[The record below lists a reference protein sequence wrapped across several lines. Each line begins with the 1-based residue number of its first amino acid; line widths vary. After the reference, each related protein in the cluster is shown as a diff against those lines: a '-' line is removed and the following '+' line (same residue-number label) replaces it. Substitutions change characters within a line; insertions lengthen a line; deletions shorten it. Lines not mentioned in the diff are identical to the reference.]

1 MNLVT
6 RNHLE
11 RWAETAL
18 SKSTLPYLISRLVRA
33 STPTSTKIN
42 IPWGSATYIGGWDGI
57 VNCETETAYVP
68 QGISLWEFGTS
79 SDCTAK
85 ANSDYDKRKNNPIGF
100 EPSNSTFI
108 FITPRLWKKK
118 DEWIREKKAENH
130 WKNVIVYDSIDLE
143 QWLDRILSVSLW
155 LASQDGIG
163 AYPFEGIITADEFWE
178 EWSIGPKGLRLFP
191 EIIIAGREHEKK
203 ILQSVL
209 LGEPKIVAIKA
220 STKNEAIAFIIAAAQ
235 TFQDEEGG
243 QFFSKT
249 LVVNT
254 EENFRGI
261 VRNNINSTLNIIPRF
276 DETQPFNMAVS
287 KGNHVLVPLGAGDDI
302 NLENTITLPTIDR
315 DGQVDALIKSGILR
329 ENAERLSRE
338 SARNITILKKLLK
351 FPQYK
356 TKWYDNEN
364 IRDIIPAL
372 LLGRWDESFVGDIA
386 LIEKLSGQS
395 YADYSA
401 VLNKW
406 RNFEESPIIQIGR
419 TWRLTS
425 PLDSWTNL
433 APQLTRND
441 FQNLQECFLIAF
453 KIGNPI
459 IEPENKDRFPTY
471 FNNRRKYSDWSRE
484 GLVQSLIL
492 AGQIRDKL
500 PNIDNPQDWVD
511 NIIFNL
517 LNNAS
522 GEVWI
527 SIDKELPLI
536 AEASPETF
544 LKAVKKSLEKQEP
557 EVMDMFKEE
566 DGFFSKTSHHTGLL
580 WALESLAWLPEYLRD
595 VSLILLKFSRLDP
608 GGNLSNR
615 PINSITEIFK
625 PWHYQTLAP
634 FEYRMKVLKHITEK
648 EKALGWSLLT
658 RMLPGYHETAFP
670 THKMRWRMF
679 DKNTNLPYTYKEIW
693 DTHSA
698 VIEMLITIFDNDE
711 DKFSQLIEETPRL
724 SHADR
729 KRVLDWA
736 DEVYPNIQHEKK
748 LAWETI
754 RGILSHHRSHSNASW
769 ALPETEL
776 IRFEILYNKLQPTD
790 IIHKYI
796 WLFNEHFP
804 KLPEGFR
811 YDSEN
816 YDLQLKKIDE
826 LRRVAVEEWLKNFD
840 LETVIGLRNK
850 MQDHRTFG
858 KILAPIVT
866 TREDILLVCQCLRDR
881 PEQVPF
887 IHEFFNEKLA
897 TNGFIWIKALFGE
910 LQALGFDNKSLS
922 NVLIPLN
929 QNQQL
934 WDFVASLDG
943 EIQDEYWQNLQPHF
957 PHLTNDEKAYGI
969 KMLLGYKRFFS
980 TIANAWL
987 FPNVIPSELLVEM
1000 LKRVVTEE
1008 ANENS
1013 HLAGCEVERIF
1024 EELDKRTDIERSTLL
1039 DLECLYLPI
1048 LSRKVRRSPKIPEE
1062 ELANNPEFFIDVL
1075 KLLYKSKNE
1084 NLSEEERKKLSSGEI
1099 QNGAERAYHLL
1110 HTWKRIPGMRDD
1122 NSIDENELNDWIQK
1136 VRLLAESVGRLEVAD
1151 EEIGQVLARYLEDCP
1166 SWPEEKIFRIIEE
1179 INTYDLKRGYYLGQ
1193 VNKRSFST
1201 RGAFD
1206 GGDIEREKAVY
1217 FQKLENDFRFQ
1228 YPNVAEIFKD
1238 IKKNYLAEAKRMD
1251 EEAERSRLEY

>member
-1 MNLVT
+1 MVN
-6 RNHLE
+6 
-11 RWAETAL
+11 W
-18 SKSTLPYLISRLVRA
+18 SK
-33 STPTSTKIN
+33 
-42 IPWGSATYIGGWDGI
+42 
-57 VNCETETAYVP
+57 
-68 QGISLWEFGTS
+68 
-79 SDCTAK
+79 
-85 ANSDYDKRKNNPIGF
+85 
-100 EPSNSTFI
+100 
-108 FITPRLWKKK
+108 
-118 DEWIREKKAENH
+118 
-130 WKNVIVYDSIDLE
+130 
-143 QWLDRILSVSLW
+143 
-155 LASQDGIG
+155 
-163 AYPFEGIITADEFWE
+163 
-178 EWSIGPKGLRLFP
+178 RLFP

-203 ILQSVL
+203 ILQSEL

-220 STKNEAIAFIIAAAQ
+220 STKNEAIAFIIAAAK

-243 QFFSKT
+243 RFFSKT

-276 DETQPFNMAVS
+276 DETQPLNMAVS
-287 KGNHVLVPLGAGDDI
+287 KGNHVLVPLGVGDDM
-302 NLENTITLPTIDR
+302 NLKNTITLPTIDR

-329 ENAERLSRE
+329 EDAKRLSRE

-356 TKWYDNEN
+356 AKWYDKEN

-372 LLGRWDESFVGDIA
+372 LLGRWDENFVGDIE

-406 RNFEESPIIQIGR
+406 RDFEESPIIQIGR

-441 FQNLQECFLIAF
+441 FQNLQECFSIAF
-453 KIGNPI
+453 KNGNPI
-459 IEPENKDRFPTY
+459 IEPEDRVLTY
-471 FNNRRKYSDWSRE
+471 FSNRRKYSDWSRE

-492 AGQIRDKL
+492 AGQIRGEL

-511 NIIFNL
+511 NIIFDL

-536 AEASPETF
+536 AEASPETV
-544 LKAVKKSLEKQEP
+544 LKAVRKSLEKQEP

-566 DGFFSKTSHHTGLL
+566 DGVFSKTSHHTGLL
-580 WALESLAWLPEYLRD
+580 WALESLAWLPEYLKD
-595 VSLILLKFSRLDP
+595 VSLILLKLSRLDP

-634 FEYRMKVLKHITEK
+634 FEYRMEVLKHITEK
-648 EKALGWSLLT
+648 EKALGWSLLI
-658 RMLPGYHETAFP
+658 RMLPSYHDVAFP

-679 DKNTNLPYTYKEIW
+679 DKNTNLSYTYKEIW

-711 DKFSQLIEETPRL
+711 DKFSQLIKETPRL

-748 LAWETI
+748 IAWETI
-754 RGILSHHRSHSNASW
+754 RGILSHHRSYPDAGW

-776 IRFEILYNKLQPTD
+776 VCFERLYNKLQPAD
-790 IIHKYI
+790 IIHKYL
-796 WLFNEHFP
+796 WLFNEQWP
-804 KLPEGFR
+804 QLPEGFR
-811 YDSEN
+811 YDPEN
-816 YDLQLKKIDE
+816 NEQQQKKVDDT
-826 LRRVAVEEWLKNFD
+826 RRVAVEEWLKKLN

-850 MQDHRTFG
+850 VQDRRTFG
-858 KILAPIVT
+858 RILAQVVT
-866 TREDILLVCQCLRDR
+866 TKGDILLVCQCLGDT
-881 PEQVPF
+881 PEQIPF
-887 IHEFFNEKLA
+887 VH
-897 TNGFIWIKALFGE
+897 GFIYEKFVANDFNWIKALFGE
-910 LQALGFDNKSLS
+910 LQGDVFDKKSLS
-922 NVLIPLN
+922 NVLIPLT

-943 EIQDEYWQNLQPHF
+943 EIQDEYWQNIQLHF
-957 PHLTNDEKAYGI
+957 PHLTDDEKVYGI

-1000 LKRVVTEE
+1000 LKRILTEE

-1013 HLAGCEVERIF
+1013 HLAGCKVERIF
-1024 EELDKRTDIERSTLL
+1024 EELDKRTDIDRSTLL

-1048 LSRKVRRSPKIPEE
+1048 LSCNVRRNPKILEE
-1062 ELANNPEFFIDVL
+1062 KLANNPEFFIAVL
-1075 KLLYKSKNE
+1075 KLLYKSKDEKLLEEERE
-1084 NLSEEERKKLSSGEI
+1084 NLSSGDI

-1110 HTWKRIPGMRDD
+1110 HSWKRIPGMRDD

-1136 VRLLAESVGRLEVAD
+1136 ARLLAESVGRLEVAD
-1151 EEIGQVLARYLEDCP
+1151 EEIGQVLARYPEDCL
-1166 SWPEEKIFRIIEE
+1166 SWPEEKIFRIIED
-1179 INTYDLKRGYYLGQ
+1179 INTDDLKRGYYLGL

-1217 FQKLENDFRFQ
+1217 FEKLENDFRFQ

>member
-1 MNLVT
+1 MNLVN

-11 RWAETAL
+11 RWADTAL
-18 SKSTLPYLISRLVRA
+18 SKSAFPYLISRLVRA

-42 IPWGSATYIGGWDGI
+42 IPWGSATYIRGWDGI
-57 VNCETETAYVP
+57 VNCEIETAYVP
-68 QGISLWEFGTS
+68 QGCSLWEFGTS

-85 ANSDYDKRKNNPIGF
+85 ANSDYYKRKNNSIGF

-108 FITPRLWKKK
+108 FITPRLWTQK

-130 WKNVIVYDSIDLE
+130 WKNVIAYDSIDLE

-209 LGEPKIVAIKA
+209 LDEPKIVAIKA

-235 TFQDEEGG
+235 TFQDEERG

-287 KGNHVLVPLGAGDDI
+287 KGNHVLVPLGVGDDM

-315 DGQVDALIKSGILR
+315 DGQVDALIKSSILR
-329 ENAERLSRE
+329 EDAERLSRE

-356 TKWYDNEN
+356 AKWYDKEN

-372 LLGRWDESFVGDIA
+372 LLGRWDENFVGDIE

-406 RNFEESPIIQIGR
+406 RDFEESPIIQIGR

-433 APQLTRND
+433 ASQLTRND
-441 FQNLQECFLIAF
+441 FQNLQECFSIAF
-453 KIGNPI
+453 KNGNPI
-459 IEPENKDRFPTY
+459 IEPEGRVLTY

-492 AGQIRDKL
+492 AGQIRGEL
-500 PNIDNPQDWVD
+500 LNIDNPQDWVD
-511 NIIFNL
+511 NIIFDL

-536 AEASPETF
+536 AEASPEIF
-544 LKAVKKSLEKQEP
+544 LKAVRKSLEKQEP

-566 DGFFSKTSHHTGLL
+566 DGVFSKTSHHTGLL

-595 VSLILLKFSRLDP
+595 VSLILLKLSRLDP

-634 FEYRMKVLKHITEK
+634 FEYRMEVLKHITEK
-648 EKALGWSLLT
+648 EKALGWSLLI
-658 RMLPGYHETAFP
+658 RMLPSYHDVAFP

-679 DKNTNLPYTYKEIW
+679 DKNTNLSYTYKEIW
-693 DTHSA
+693 NTNSA
-698 VIEMLITIFDNDE
+698 IIEMLITIFDNDE
-711 DKFSQLIEETPRL
+711 DKFSQLIKETPRL

-748 LAWETI
+748 IAWETI
-754 RGILSHHRSHSNASW
+754 RGILSHHRSCPDAGW

-776 IRFEILYNKLQPTD
+776 VCFERLYNKLQPAD
-790 IIHKYI
+790 IIQKYL
-796 WLFNEHFP
+796 WLFNKQWP
-804 KLPEGFR
+804 QLPEGLR
-811 YDSEN
+811 YNSEN
-816 YDLQLKKIDE
+816 YEQQQKKVDDV
-826 LRRVAVEEWLKNFD
+826 RRVAVEEWLKKLN

-850 MQDHRTFG
+850 VQDRRTFG
-858 KILAPIVT
+858 RILAQVVT
-866 TREDILLVCQCLRDR
+866 TKGDILLVCQCLGGT
-881 PEQVPF
+881 PEQMPF
-887 IHEFFNEKLA
+887 VH
-897 TNGFIWIKALFGE
+897 GFIYEKFVANDFNWIEALFGE
-910 LQALGFDNKSLS
+910 LQGEVFDKKSLS
-922 NVLIPLN
+922 NVLIPLT

-943 EIQDEYWQNLQPHF
+943 EIQDEYWQNIQPHF
-957 PHLTNDEKAYGI
+957 PHLTDGEKVYGI

-980 TIANAWL
+980 AIANAWL

-1000 LKRVVTEE
+1000 LKRIVTEE

-1024 EELDKRTDIERSTLL
+1024 EELDQRTDIDRSTLL
-1039 DLECLYLPI
+1039 DLEWLYLPT
-1048 LSRKVRRSPKIPEE
+1048 LSRNVRIPKILEE

-1075 KLLYKSKNE
+1075 KLLYKSKDE
-1084 NLSEEERKKLSSGEI
+1084 KLLEEERKNHSSGEI

-1122 NSIDENELNDWIQK
+1122 KSIDENELNDWIKK
-1136 VRLLAESVGRLEVAD
+1136 VRLLAGSVGRLEVAD
-1151 EEIGQVLARYLEDCP
+1151 EEIGQVLARFPEDCL
-1166 SWPEEKIFRIIEE
+1166 SWPEEKIFQIIEE
-1179 INTYDLKRGYYLGQ
+1179 INTDNLKRGYKLGL
-1193 VNKRSFST
+1193 VDKRSFST

-1206 GGDIEREKAVY
+1206 GGGIEREKAVY
-1217 FQKLENDFRFQ
+1217 FEKLENDFRYQ
-1228 YPNVAEIFKD
+1228 YPNVVEIFKD
-1238 IKKNYLAEAKRMD
+1238 IKKYYLAEAKRMD

>member
-1 MNLVT
+1 MIK
-6 RNHLE
+6 E
-11 RWAETAL
+11 KIIQSDL
-18 SKSTLPYLISRLVRA
+18 SQAILHSYLSHQ
-33 STPTSTKIN
+33 
-42 IPWGSATYIGGWDGI
+42 D
-57 VNCETETAYVP
+57 
-68 QGISLWEFGTS
+68 FG
-79 SDCTAK
+79 
-85 ANSDYDKRKNNPIGF
+85 
-100 EPSNSTFI
+100 
-108 FITPRLWKKK
+108 KKK
-118 DEWIREKKAENH
+118 TNGSEKKKAENH

-679 DKNTNLPYTYKEIW
+679 DKNTNLSYTYKEIW

-754 RGILSHHRSHSNASW
+754 RGILSHHRSCPDAGW

-776 IRFEILYNKLQPTD
+776 VCFERLYNKLQPDD
-790 IIHKYI
+790 IIHKYL
-796 WLFNEHFP
+796 WLFNEQWP
-804 KLPEGFR
+804 QLPEGLR

-816 YDLQLKKIDE
+816 YEQQQKKVDDT
-826 LRRVAVEEWLKNFD
+826 RRVAVEEWLKKLN

-850 MQDHRTFG
+850 VQDRRTFG
-858 KILAPIVT
+858 RILAQVVT
-866 TREDILLVCQCLRDR
+866 TKGDILLVCQCLRDR

-943 EIQDEYWQNLQPHF
+943 EIQDEYWQNIQPHF

-1048 LSRKVRRSPKIPEE
+1048 LSRKVRRSPKVLEE

-1084 NLSEEERKKLSSGEI
+1084 NLSEEERKKLSSEEI

-1151 EEIGQVLARYLEDCP
+1151 EEIGQVLARYPEDCP

-1179 INTYDLKRGYYLGQ
+1179 INTDDLKRGYYLGL

>member
-1 MNLVT
+1 M
-6 RNHLE
+6 
-11 RWAETAL
+11 
-18 SKSTLPYLISRLVRA
+18 
-33 STPTSTKIN
+33 
-42 IPWGSATYIGGWDGI
+42 
-57 VNCETETAYVP
+57 
-68 QGISLWEFGTS
+68 
-79 SDCTAK
+79 
-85 ANSDYDKRKNNPIGF
+85 
-100 EPSNSTFI
+100 
-108 FITPRLWKKK
+108 
-118 DEWIREKKAENH
+118 
-130 WKNVIVYDSIDLE
+130 
-143 QWLDRILSVSLW
+143 
-155 LASQDGIG
+155 
-163 AYPFEGIITADEFWE
+163 
-178 EWSIGPKGLRLFP
+178 
-191 EIIIAGREHEKK
+191 
-203 ILQSVL
+203 
-209 LGEPKIVAIKA
+209 
-220 STKNEAIAFIIAAAQ
+220 
-235 TFQDEEGG
+235 
-243 QFFSKT
+243 
-249 LVVNT
+249 
-254 EENFRGI
+254 
-261 VRNNINSTLNIIPRF
+261 NIIPRF
-276 DETQPFNMAVS
+276 DETQPLNMAVS
-287 KGNHVLVPLGAGDDI
+287 KGNHVLVPLGVGDDM
-302 NLENTITLPTIDR
+302 NLKNTITLPTIDR

-329 ENAERLSRE
+329 EDAERLSRE

-356 TKWYDNEN
+356 AKWYDKEN

-372 LLGRWDESFVGDIA
+372 LLGRWDENFVGDIE

-406 RNFEESPIIQIGR
+406 RDFEESPIIQIGR

-441 FQNLQECFLIAF
+441 FQNLQECFSIAF
-453 KIGNPI
+453 KNGNPI
-459 IEPENKDRFPTY
+459 IEPEDRVLTY
-471 FNNRRKYSDWSRE
+471 FSNRRKYSDWSRE

-492 AGQIRDKL
+492 AGQIRGEL

-511 NIIFNL
+511 NIIFDL

-536 AEASPETF
+536 AEASPETV
-544 LKAVKKSLEKQEP
+544 LKAVRKSLEKQEP

-566 DGFFSKTSHHTGLL
+566 DGVFSKTSHHTGLL
-580 WALESLAWLPEYLRD
+580 WALESLAWLPEYLKD
-595 VSLILLKFSRLDP
+595 VSLILLKLSRLDP

-634 FEYRMKVLKHITEK
+634 FEYRMEVLKHITEK
-648 EKALGWSLLT
+648 EKALGWSLLI
-658 RMLPGYHETAFP
+658 RMLPSYHDVAFP

-679 DKNTNLPYTYKEIW
+679 DKNTNLSYTYKEIW

-711 DKFSQLIEETPRL
+711 DKFSQLIKETPHL

-748 LAWETI
+748 IAWETI
-754 RGILSHHRSHSNASW
+754 RGILSDHRSCPDAGW

-776 IRFEILYNKLQPTD
+776 VCFERLYNKLQPAD
-790 IIHKYI
+790 IIHKYL
-796 WLFNEHFP
+796 WLFNEQWP
-804 KLPEGFR
+804 QLPEGLR

-816 YDLQLKKIDE
+816 YEQQQKKVDDT
-826 LRRVAVEEWLKNFD
+826 RRVAVEEWLKKLN

-850 MQDHRTFG
+850 VQDRRTFG
-858 KILAPIVT
+858 RILAQVVT
-866 TREDILLVCQCLRDR
+866 TKGDILLVCQCLGDT
-881 PEQVPF
+881 PEQMPF
-887 IHEFFNEKLA
+887 VH
-897 TNGFIWIKALFGE
+897 GFIYEKFVANDFNWIKALFGE
-910 LQALGFDNKSLS
+910 LQGEVFDKKSLS
-922 NVLIPLN
+922 NVLIPLT

-943 EIQDEYWQNLQPHF
+943 EIQDEYWQNIQPHF
-957 PHLTNDEKAYGI
+957 PHLTDDEKVYGI

-1000 LKRVVTEE
+1000 LKRILTEE

-1024 EELDKRTDIERSTLL
+1024 EELDKRTDIDRSTLL

-1048 LSRKVRRSPKIPEE
+1048 LSCNVRRNPKILEE
-1062 ELANNPEFFIDVL
+1062 ELVNNPEFFIAVL
-1075 KLLYKSKNE
+1075 KLLYKSKDEKLLEEERE
-1084 NLSEEERKKLSSGEI
+1084 NLSSGDI

-1110 HTWKRIPGMRDD
+1110 HSWKRIPGMRDD

-1136 VRLLAESVGRLEVAD
+1136 ARLLAESVGRLEVAD
-1151 EEIGQVLARYLEDCP
+1151 EEIGQVLARYPEDCL
-1166 SWPEEKIFRIIEE
+1166 SWPEEKIFRIIED
-1179 INTYDLKRGYYLGQ
+1179 INTDDLKRGYYLGL

-1217 FQKLENDFRFQ
+1217 FEKLENDFRFQ

-1251 EEAERSRLEY
+1251 EEAERSSLEY

>member
-1 MNLVT
+1 
-6 RNHLE
+6 
-11 RWAETAL
+11 
-18 SKSTLPYLISRLVRA
+18 
-33 STPTSTKIN
+33 
-42 IPWGSATYIGGWDGI
+42 
-57 VNCETETAYVP
+57 
-68 QGISLWEFGTS
+68 
-79 SDCTAK
+79 
-85 ANSDYDKRKNNPIGF
+85 
-100 EPSNSTFI
+100 
-108 FITPRLWKKK
+108 
-118 DEWIREKKAENH
+118 
-130 WKNVIVYDSIDLE
+130 
-143 QWLDRILSVSLW
+143 
-155 LASQDGIG
+155 
-163 AYPFEGIITADEFWE
+163 
-178 EWSIGPKGLRLFP
+178 
-191 EIIIAGREHEKK
+191 
-203 ILQSVL
+203 
-209 LGEPKIVAIKA
+209 
-220 STKNEAIAFIIAAAQ
+220 
-235 TFQDEEGG
+235 
-243 QFFSKT
+243 
-249 LVVNT
+249 
-254 EENFRGI
+254 
-261 VRNNINSTLNIIPRF
+261 
-276 DETQPFNMAVS
+276 MAVS
-287 KGNHVLVPLGAGDDI
+287 KGNHVLVPLGVGDDM
-302 NLENTITLPTIDR
+302 NLKNTITLPTIDR

-329 ENAERLSRE
+329 EDAKRLSRE

-356 TKWYDNEN
+356 AKWYDKEN
-364 IRDIIPAL
+364 IRDIIPVL
-372 LLGRWDESFVGDIA
+372 LLGRWDENFVGDIE

-406 RNFEESPIIQIGR
+406 RDFEESPIIQIGR

-441 FQNLQECFLIAF
+441 FQNLQECFSIAF
-453 KIGNPI
+453 KNGNPI
-459 IEPENKDRFPTY
+459 IEPEDRVLTY
-471 FNNRRKYSDWSRE
+471 FSNRRKYSDWSRE

-492 AGQIRDKL
+492 AGQIRGEL

-511 NIIFNL
+511 NIIFDL

-536 AEASPETF
+536 AEVSPETV
-544 LKAVKKSLEKQEP
+544 LKAVRKSLEKQEP

-566 DGFFSKTSHHTGLL
+566 DGVFSKTSHHTGLL
-580 WALESLAWLPEYLRD
+580 WALESLAWLPEYLKD
-595 VSLILLKFSRLDP
+595 VSLILLKLSRLDP

-634 FEYRMKVLKHITEK
+634 FEYRMEVLKHITEK
-648 EKALGWSLLT
+648 EKALGWSLLI
-658 RMLPGYHETAFP
+658 RMLPSYHDVAFP

-679 DKNTNLPYTYKEIW
+679 DKNTNLSYTYKEIW

-711 DKFSQLIEETPRL
+711 DKFSQLIKETPRL

-748 LAWETI
+748 IAWETI
-754 RGILSHHRSHSNASW
+754 RGILSDHRSCPDAGW

-776 IRFEILYNKLQPTD
+776 VCFERLYNKLQPAD
-790 IIHKYI
+790 IIHKYL
-796 WLFNEHFP
+796 WLFNEQWP
-804 KLPEGFR
+804 QLPEGLR

-816 YDLQLKKIDE
+816 YEQQQKKVDDT
-826 LRRVAVEEWLKNFD
+826 RRVAVEEWLKKLN

-850 MQDHRTFG
+850 VQDRRTFG
-858 KILAPIVT
+858 RILAQVVT
-866 TREDILLVCQCLRDR
+866 TKGDILLVCQCLGDT
-881 PEQVPF
+881 PEQMPF
-887 IHEFFNEKLA
+887 VH
-897 TNGFIWIKALFGE
+897 GFIYEKFVANDFNWIKALFGE
-910 LQALGFDNKSLS
+910 LQGEVFDKKSLS
-922 NVLIPLN
+922 NVLIPLT

-943 EIQDEYWQNLQPHF
+943 EIQDEYWQNIQPHF
-957 PHLTNDEKAYGI
+957 PHLTDDEKVYGI

-1000 LKRVVTEE
+1000 LKRILTEE

-1024 EELDKRTDIERSTLL
+1024 EELDKRTDIDRSTLL

-1048 LSRKVRRSPKIPEE
+1048 LSCNVRRNPKILEE
-1062 ELANNPEFFIDVL
+1062 ELVNNPEFFIAVL
-1075 KLLYKSKNE
+1075 KLLYKSKDEKLLEEERE
-1084 NLSEEERKKLSSGEI
+1084 NLSSGDI

-1110 HTWKRIPGMRDD
+1110 HSWKRIPGMRDD

-1136 VRLLAESVGRLEVAD
+1136 ARLLAESVGRLEVAD
-1151 EEIGQVLARYLEDCP
+1151 EEIGQVLARYPEDCL
-1166 SWPEEKIFRIIEE
+1166 SWPEEKIFRIIED
-1179 INTYDLKRGYYLGQ
+1179 INTDDLKRGYYLGL

-1217 FQKLENDFRFQ
+1217 FEKLENDFRFQ

-1251 EEAERSRLEY
+1251 EEAERSSLEY

>member
-1 MNLVT
+1 M
-6 RNHLE
+6 
-11 RWAETAL
+11 
-18 SKSTLPYLISRLVRA
+18 
-33 STPTSTKIN
+33 
-42 IPWGSATYIGGWDGI
+42 
-57 VNCETETAYVP
+57 
-68 QGISLWEFGTS
+68 
-79 SDCTAK
+79 
-85 ANSDYDKRKNNPIGF
+85 
-100 EPSNSTFI
+100 
-108 FITPRLWKKK
+108 
-118 DEWIREKKAENH
+118 
-130 WKNVIVYDSIDLE
+130 
-143 QWLDRILSVSLW
+143 
-155 LASQDGIG
+155 
-163 AYPFEGIITADEFWE
+163 
-178 EWSIGPKGLRLFP
+178 
-191 EIIIAGREHEKK
+191 
-203 ILQSVL
+203 
-209 LGEPKIVAIKA
+209 
-220 STKNEAIAFIIAAAQ
+220 
-235 TFQDEEGG
+235 
-243 QFFSKT
+243 
-249 LVVNT
+249 
-254 EENFRGI
+254 
-261 VRNNINSTLNIIPRF
+261 NIIPRF
-276 DETQPFNMAVS
+276 DETQPLNMAVS
-287 KGNHVLVPLGAGDDI
+287 KGNHVLVPLGVGDDM
-302 NLENTITLPTIDR
+302 NLKNTITLPTIDR

-329 ENAERLSRE
+329 EDAKRLSRE
-338 SARNITILKKLLK
+338 SAQNITILKKLLK

-356 TKWYDNEN
+356 AQWYDKEN

-372 LLGRWDESFVGDIA
+372 LLGRWDENFVGDIE

-406 RNFEESPIIQIGR
+406 RDFEESPIIQIGR

-441 FQNLQECFLIAF
+441 FQNLQECFSIAF
-453 KIGNPI
+453 KNGNPI
-459 IEPENKDRFPTY
+459 IEPEDRVLTY
-471 FNNRRKYSDWSRE
+471 FSNRRKYSDWSRE

-492 AGQIRDKL
+492 AGQIRGEL

-511 NIIFNL
+511 NIIFDL

-536 AEASPETF
+536 AEASPETV
-544 LKAVKKSLEKQEP
+544 LKAVRKSLEKQEP

-566 DGFFSKTSHHTGLL
+566 DGVFSKTSHHTGLL
-580 WALESLAWLPEYLRD
+580 WALESLAWLPEYLKD
-595 VSLILLKFSRLDP
+595 VSLILLKLSRLDP

-634 FEYRMKVLKHITEK
+634 FEYRMEVLKHITEK
-648 EKALGWSLLT
+648 EKALGWSLLI
-658 RMLPGYHETAFP
+658 RMLPSYHDVAFP

-679 DKNTNLPYTYKEIW
+679 DKNTNLSYTYKEIW

-711 DKFSQLIEETPRL
+711 DKFSQLIKETPLL

-748 LAWETI
+748 IAWETI
-754 RGILSHHRSHSNASW
+754 RGILSDHRSCPDAGW

-776 IRFEILYNKLQPTD
+776 VCFERLYNKLQPAD
-790 IIHKYI
+790 IIHKYL
-796 WLFNEHFP
+796 WLFNEQWP
-804 KLPEGFR
+804 QLPEGLR

-816 YDLQLKKIDE
+816 YEQQQKKVDDT
-826 LRRVAVEEWLKNFD
+826 RRVAVEEWLKKLN

-850 MQDHRTFG
+850 VQDRRTFG
-858 KILAPIVT
+858 RILAQVVT
-866 TREDILLVCQCLRDR
+866 TKGDILLVCQCLGDT
-881 PEQVPF
+881 PEQMPF
-887 IHEFFNEKLA
+887 VH
-897 TNGFIWIKALFGE
+897 GFIYEKFVANDFNWIKALFGE
-910 LQALGFDNKSLS
+910 LQGEVFDKKSLS
-922 NVLIPLN
+922 NVLIPLT

-943 EIQDEYWQNLQPHF
+943 EIQDEYWQNIQPHF
-957 PHLTNDEKAYGI
+957 PHLTDDEKVYGI

-1000 LKRVVTEE
+1000 LKRILTEE

-1024 EELDKRTDIERSTLL
+1024 EELDKRTDIDRSTLL

-1048 LSRKVRRSPKIPEE
+1048 LSCNVRRNPKILEE
-1062 ELANNPEFFIDVL
+1062 ELVNNPEFFIAVL
-1075 KLLYKSKNE
+1075 KLLYKSKDEKLLEEERE
-1084 NLSEEERKKLSSGEI
+1084 NLSSGDI

-1110 HTWKRIPGMRDD
+1110 HSWKRIPGMRDD

-1136 VRLLAESVGRLEVAD
+1136 ARLLAESVGRLEVAD
-1151 EEIGQVLARYLEDCP
+1151 EEIGQVLARYPEDCL
-1166 SWPEEKIFRIIEE
+1166 SWPEEKIFRIIED
-1179 INTYDLKRGYYLGQ
+1179 INTDDLKRGYYLGL

-1217 FQKLENDFRFQ
+1217 FEKLENDFRFQ

-1251 EEAERSRLEY
+1251 EEAERSSLEY

>member
-1 MNLVT
+1 M
-6 RNHLE
+6 
-11 RWAETAL
+11 
-18 SKSTLPYLISRLVRA
+18 
-33 STPTSTKIN
+33 
-42 IPWGSATYIGGWDGI
+42 
-57 VNCETETAYVP
+57 
-68 QGISLWEFGTS
+68 
-79 SDCTAK
+79 
-85 ANSDYDKRKNNPIGF
+85 
-100 EPSNSTFI
+100 
-108 FITPRLWKKK
+108 
-118 DEWIREKKAENH
+118 
-130 WKNVIVYDSIDLE
+130 
-143 QWLDRILSVSLW
+143 
-155 LASQDGIG
+155 
-163 AYPFEGIITADEFWE
+163 
-178 EWSIGPKGLRLFP
+178 
-191 EIIIAGREHEKK
+191 
-203 ILQSVL
+203 
-209 LGEPKIVAIKA
+209 
-220 STKNEAIAFIIAAAQ
+220 
-235 TFQDEEGG
+235 
-243 QFFSKT
+243 
-249 LVVNT
+249 
-254 EENFRGI
+254 
-261 VRNNINSTLNIIPRF
+261 NIIPRF
-276 DETQPFNMAVS
+276 DETQPLNMAVS
-287 KGNHVLVPLGAGDDI
+287 KGNHVLVPLGVGDDM
-302 NLENTITLPTIDR
+302 NLKNTITLPTIDR

-329 ENAERLSRE
+329 EDAKRLSRE
-338 SARNITILKKLLK
+338 SAQNITILKKLLK

-356 TKWYDNEN
+356 AQWYDKEN

-372 LLGRWDESFVGDIA
+372 LLGRWDENFVGDIE

-395 YADYSA
+395 YEDYSA

-406 RNFEESPIIQIGR
+406 RDFEESPIIQIGR

-441 FQNLQECFLIAF
+441 FQNLQECFSIAF
-453 KIGNPI
+453 KNGNPI
-459 IEPENKDRFPTY
+459 IEPEDRVLTY
-471 FNNRRKYSDWSRE
+471 FSNRRKYSDWSRE

-492 AGQIRDKL
+492 AGQIRGEL

-511 NIIFNL
+511 NIIFDL

-536 AEASPETF
+536 AEASPETV
-544 LKAVKKSLEKQEP
+544 LKAVRKSLEKQEP

-566 DGFFSKTSHHTGLL
+566 DGVFSKTSHHTGLL
-580 WALESLAWLPEYLRD
+580 WALESLAWLPEYLKD
-595 VSLILLKFSRLDP
+595 VSLILLKLSRLDP

-634 FEYRMKVLKHITEK
+634 FEYRMEVLKHITEK
-648 EKALGWSLLT
+648 EKALGWSLLI
-658 RMLPGYHETAFP
+658 RMLPSYHDVAFP

-679 DKNTNLPYTYKEIW
+679 DKNTNLSYTYKEIW

-711 DKFSQLIEETPRL
+711 DKFSQLIKETPLL

-748 LAWETI
+748 IAWETI
-754 RGILSHHRSHSNASW
+754 RGILSDHRSCPDAGW

-776 IRFEILYNKLQPTD
+776 VCFERLYNKLQPAD
-790 IIHKYI
+790 IIHKYL
-796 WLFNEHFP
+796 WLFNEQWP
-804 KLPEGFR
+804 QLPEGLR

-816 YDLQLKKIDE
+816 YEQQQKKVDDT
-826 LRRVAVEEWLKNFD
+826 RRVAVEEWLKKLN

-850 MQDHRTFG
+850 VQDRRTFG
-858 KILAPIVT
+858 RILAQVVT
-866 TREDILLVCQCLRDR
+866 TKGDILLVCQCLGDT
-881 PEQVPF
+881 PEQMPF
-887 IHEFFNEKLA
+887 VH
-897 TNGFIWIKALFGE
+897 GFIYEKFVANDFNWIKALFGE
-910 LQALGFDNKSLS
+910 LQGEVFDKKSLS
-922 NVLIPLN
+922 NVLIPLT

-943 EIQDEYWQNLQPHF
+943 EIQDEYWQNIQPHF
-957 PHLTNDEKAYGI
+957 PHLTDDEKVYGI

-1000 LKRVVTEE
+1000 LKRILTEE

-1024 EELDKRTDIERSTLL
+1024 EELDKRTDIDRSTLL

-1048 LSRKVRRSPKIPEE
+1048 LSCNVRRNPKILEE
-1062 ELANNPEFFIDVL
+1062 ELVNNPEFFIAVL
-1075 KLLYKSKNE
+1075 KLLYKSKDEKLLEEERE
-1084 NLSEEERKKLSSGEI
+1084 NLSSGDI

-1110 HTWKRIPGMRDD
+1110 HSWKRIPGMRDD

-1136 VRLLAESVGRLEVAD
+1136 ARLLAESVGRLEVAD
-1151 EEIGQVLARYLEDCP
+1151 EEIGQVLARYPEDCL
-1166 SWPEEKIFRIIEE
+1166 SWPEEKIFRIIED
-1179 INTYDLKRGYYLGQ
+1179 INTDDLKRGYYLGL

-1217 FQKLENDFRFQ
+1217 FEKLENDFRFQ

-1251 EEAERSRLEY
+1251 EEAERSSLEY

>member
-33 STPTSTKIN
+33 STPASTKIN

-57 VNCETETAYVP
+57 VNCETETVYVP

-108 FITPRLWKKK
+108 FVTPRLWTKK
-118 DEWIREKKAENH
+118 DEWIREKKAESH
-130 WKNVIVYDSIDLE
+130 WKNVIAYDSIDLE

-178 EWSIGPKGLRLFP
+178 EWSIGPKGFRLFP

-203 ILQSVL
+203 ILQSEL

-220 STKNEAIAFIIAAAQ
+220 STKNEAIAFIIAAAK

-243 QFFSKT
+243 RFFSKT

-276 DETQPFNMAVS
+276 DETQPLNMAVS
-287 KGNHVLVPLGAGDDI
+287 KGNHVLVPLGVGDDM
-302 NLENTITLPTIDR
+302 NLKNTITLPTIDR

-329 ENAERLSRE
+329 EDAKRLSRE

-356 TKWYDNEN
+356 AKWYDKEN

-372 LLGRWDESFVGDIA
+372 LLGRWDENFVGDIE

-406 RNFEESPIIQIGR
+406 RDFEESPIIQIGR

-441 FQNLQECFLIAF
+441 FQNLQECFSIAF
-453 KIGNPI
+453 KNGNPI
-459 IEPENKDRFPTY
+459 IEPEDRVLTY
-471 FNNRRKYSDWSRE
+471 FSNRRKYSDWSRE

-492 AGQIRDKL
+492 AGQIRGEL

-511 NIIFNL
+511 NIIFDL

-536 AEASPETF
+536 AEASPETV
-544 LKAVKKSLEKQEP
+544 LKAVRKSLEKQEP

-566 DGFFSKTSHHTGLL
+566 DGVFSKTSHHTGLL
-580 WALESLAWLPEYLRD
+580 WALESLAWLPEYLKD
-595 VSLILLKFSRLDP
+595 VSLILLKLSRLDP

-634 FEYRMKVLKHITEK
+634 FEYRMEVLKHITEK
-648 EKALGWSLLT
+648 EKALGWSLLI
-658 RMLPGYHETAFP
+658 RMLPSYHDVAFP

-679 DKNTNLPYTYKEIW
+679 DKNTNLSYTYKEIW

-711 DKFSQLIEETPRL
+711 DKFSQLIKETPHL

-748 LAWETI
+748 IAWETI
-754 RGILSHHRSHSNASW
+754 RGILSDHRSCPDAGW

-776 IRFEILYNKLQPTD
+776 VCFERLYNKLQPAD
-790 IIHKYI
+790 IIHKYL
-796 WLFNEHFP
+796 WLFNEQWP
-804 KLPEGFR
+804 QLPEGLR

-816 YDLQLKKIDE
+816 YEQQQKKVDDT
-826 LRRVAVEEWLKNFD
+826 RRVAVEEWLKKLN

-850 MQDHRTFG
+850 VQDRRTFG
-858 KILAPIVT
+858 RILAQVVT
-866 TREDILLVCQCLRDR
+866 TKGDILLVCQCLGDT
-881 PEQVPF
+881 PEQMPF
-887 IHEFFNEKLA
+887 VH
-897 TNGFIWIKALFGE
+897 GFIYEKFVANDFNWIKALFGE
-910 LQALGFDNKSLS
+910 LQGEVFDKKSLS
-922 NVLIPLN
+922 NVLIPLT

-943 EIQDEYWQNLQPHF
+943 EIQDEYWQNIQPHF
-957 PHLTNDEKAYGI
+957 PHLTDDEKVYGI

-1000 LKRVVTEE
+1000 LKRILTEE

-1024 EELDKRTDIERSTLL
+1024 EELDKRTDIDRSTLL

-1048 LSRKVRRSPKIPEE
+1048 LSCNVRRNPKILEE
-1062 ELANNPEFFIDVL
+1062 ELVNNPEFFIAVL
-1075 KLLYKSKNE
+1075 KLLYKSKDEKLLEEERE
-1084 NLSEEERKKLSSGEI
+1084 NLSSGDI

-1110 HTWKRIPGMRDD
+1110 HSWKRIPGMRDD

-1136 VRLLAESVGRLEVAD
+1136 ARLLAESVGRLEVAD
-1151 EEIGQVLARYLEDCP
+1151 EEIGQVLARYPEDCL
-1166 SWPEEKIFRIIEE
+1166 SWPEEKIFRIIED
-1179 INTYDLKRGYYLGQ
+1179 INTDDLKRGYYLGL

-1217 FQKLENDFRFQ
+1217 FEKLENDFRFQ

-1251 EEAERSRLEY
+1251 EEAERSSLEY

>member
-1 MNLVT
+1 M
-6 RNHLE
+6 
-11 RWAETAL
+11 
-18 SKSTLPYLISRLVRA
+18 
-33 STPTSTKIN
+33 
-42 IPWGSATYIGGWDGI
+42 
-57 VNCETETAYVP
+57 
-68 QGISLWEFGTS
+68 
-79 SDCTAK
+79 
-85 ANSDYDKRKNNPIGF
+85 
-100 EPSNSTFI
+100 
-108 FITPRLWKKK
+108 
-118 DEWIREKKAENH
+118 
-130 WKNVIVYDSIDLE
+130 
-143 QWLDRILSVSLW
+143 
-155 LASQDGIG
+155 
-163 AYPFEGIITADEFWE
+163 
-178 EWSIGPKGLRLFP
+178 
-191 EIIIAGREHEKK
+191 
-203 ILQSVL
+203 
-209 LGEPKIVAIKA
+209 
-220 STKNEAIAFIIAAAQ
+220 
-235 TFQDEEGG
+235 
-243 QFFSKT
+243 
-249 LVVNT
+249 
-254 EENFRGI
+254 
-261 VRNNINSTLNIIPRF
+261 
-276 DETQPFNMAVS
+276 
-287 KGNHVLVPLGAGDDI
+287 
-302 NLENTITLPTIDR
+302 
-315 DGQVDALIKSGILR
+315 
-329 ENAERLSRE
+329 
-338 SARNITILKKLLK
+338 
-351 FPQYK
+351 
-356 TKWYDNEN
+356 
-364 IRDIIPAL
+364 
-372 LLGRWDESFVGDIA
+372 GRWDENFVGDIE

-406 RNFEESPIIQIGR
+406 RDFEESPIIQIGR

-441 FQNLQECFLIAF
+441 FQNLQECFSIAF
-453 KIGNPI
+453 KNGNPI
-459 IEPENKDRFPTY
+459 IEPEDRVLTY
-471 FNNRRKYSDWSRE
+471 FSNRRKYSDWSRE

-492 AGQIRDKL
+492 AGQIRGEL

-511 NIIFNL
+511 NIIFDL

-536 AEASPETF
+536 AEASPETV
-544 LKAVKKSLEKQEP
+544 LKAVRKSLEKQEP

-566 DGFFSKTSHHTGLL
+566 DGVFSKTSHHTGLL
-580 WALESLAWLPEYLRD
+580 WALESLAWLPEYLKD
-595 VSLILLKFSRLDP
+595 VSLILLKLSRLDP

-634 FEYRMKVLKHITEK
+634 FEYRMEVLKHITEK
-648 EKALGWSLLT
+648 EKALGWSLLI
-658 RMLPGYHETAFP
+658 RMLPSYHDVAFP

-679 DKNTNLPYTYKEIW
+679 DKNTNLSYTYKEIW

-711 DKFSQLIEETPRL
+711 DKFSQLIKETPLL

-736 DEVYPNIQHEKK
+736 DEVYPNIQHEKNI
-748 LAWETI
+748 AWETI
-754 RGILSHHRSHSNASW
+754 RGILSDHRSCPDAGW

-776 IRFEILYNKLQPTD
+776 VCFERLYNKLQPAD
-790 IIHKYI
+790 IIHKYL
-796 WLFNEHFP
+796 WLFNEQWP
-804 KLPEGFR
+804 QLPEGLR

-816 YDLQLKKIDE
+816 YEQQQKKVDDT
-826 LRRVAVEEWLKNFD
+826 RRVAVEEWLKKLN

-850 MQDHRTFG
+850 VQDRRTFG
-858 KILAPIVT
+858 RILAQVVT
-866 TREDILLVCQCLRDR
+866 TKGDILLVCQCLGDT
-881 PEQVPF
+881 PEQMPF
-887 IHEFFNEKLA
+887 VH
-897 TNGFIWIKALFGE
+897 GFIYEKFVANDFNWIKALFGE
-910 LQALGFDNKSLS
+910 LQGEVFDKKSLS
-922 NVLIPLN
+922 NVLIPLT

-943 EIQDEYWQNLQPHF
+943 EIQDEYWQNIQPHF
-957 PHLTNDEKAYGI
+957 PHLTDDEKVYGI

-1000 LKRVVTEE
+1000 LKRILTEE

-1024 EELDKRTDIERSTLL
+1024 EELDKRTDIDRSTLL

-1048 LSRKVRRSPKIPEE
+1048 LSCNVRRNPKILEE
-1062 ELANNPEFFIDVL
+1062 ELVNNPEFFIAVL
-1075 KLLYKSKNE
+1075 KLLYKSKDEKLLEEERE
-1084 NLSEEERKKLSSGEI
+1084 NLSSGDI

-1110 HTWKRIPGMRDD
+1110 HSWKRIPGMRDD

-1136 VRLLAESVGRLEVAD
+1136 ARLLAESVGRLEVAD
-1151 EEIGQVLARYLEDCP
+1151 EEIGQVLARYPEDCL
-1166 SWPEEKIFRIIEE
+1166 SWPEEKIFRIIED
-1179 INTYDLKRGYYLGQ
+1179 INTDDLKRGYYLGL

-1217 FQKLENDFRFQ
+1217 FEKLENDFRFQ

-1251 EEAERSRLEY
+1251 EEAERSSLEY

>member
-1 MNLVT
+1 
-6 RNHLE
+6 
-11 RWAETAL
+11 
-18 SKSTLPYLISRLVRA
+18 
-33 STPTSTKIN
+33 
-42 IPWGSATYIGGWDGI
+42 
-57 VNCETETAYVP
+57 
-68 QGISLWEFGTS
+68 
-79 SDCTAK
+79 
-85 ANSDYDKRKNNPIGF
+85 
-100 EPSNSTFI
+100 
-108 FITPRLWKKK
+108 
-118 DEWIREKKAENH
+118 
-130 WKNVIVYDSIDLE
+130 
-143 QWLDRILSVSLW
+143 
-155 LASQDGIG
+155 
-163 AYPFEGIITADEFWE
+163 
-178 EWSIGPKGLRLFP
+178 
-191 EIIIAGREHEKK
+191 
-203 ILQSVL
+203 
-209 LGEPKIVAIKA
+209 
-220 STKNEAIAFIIAAAQ
+220 
-235 TFQDEEGG
+235 
-243 QFFSKT
+243 
-249 LVVNT
+249 
-254 EENFRGI
+254 
-261 VRNNINSTLNIIPRF
+261 
-276 DETQPFNMAVS
+276 MAVS
-287 KGNHVLVPLGAGDDI
+287 KGNHVLVPLGVGDDM
-302 NLENTITLPTIDR
+302 NLKNTITLPTIDR

-329 ENAERLSRE
+329 EDAERLSRE

-356 TKWYDNEN
+356 AKWYDKEN

-372 LLGRWDESFVGDIA
+372 LLGRWDENFVGDIE

-406 RNFEESPIIQIGR
+406 RDFEESPIIQIGR

-441 FQNLQECFLIAF
+441 FQNLQECFSIAF
-453 KIGNPI
+453 KNGNPI
-459 IEPENKDRFPTY
+459 IEPEDRVLTY
-471 FNNRRKYSDWSRE
+471 FSNRRKYSDWSRE

-492 AGQIRDKL
+492 AGQIRGEL

-511 NIIFNL
+511 NIIFDL

-536 AEASPETF
+536 AEASPETV
-544 LKAVKKSLEKQEP
+544 LKAVRKSLEKQEP

-566 DGFFSKTSHHTGLL
+566 DGVFSKTSHHTGLL

-595 VSLILLKFSRLDP
+595 VSLILLKLSRLDP

-634 FEYRMKVLKHITEK
+634 FEYRMEVLKHITEK
-648 EKALGWSLLT
+648 EKALGWSLLI
-658 RMLPGYHETAFP
+658 RMLPSYHDVAFP

-679 DKNTNLPYTYKEIW
+679 DKNTNLSYTYKEIW

-711 DKFSQLIEETPRL
+711 DKFSQLIKETPHL

-748 LAWETI
+748 IAWETI
-754 RGILSHHRSHSNASW
+754 RGILSDHRSCPDAGW

-776 IRFEILYNKLQPTD
+776 VCFERLYNKLQPAD
-790 IIHKYI
+790 IIHKYL
-796 WLFNEHFP
+796 WLFNEQWP
-804 KLPEGFR
+804 QLPEGLR

-816 YDLQLKKIDE
+816 YEQQQKKVDDT
-826 LRRVAVEEWLKNFD
+826 RRVAVEEWLKKLN

-850 MQDHRTFG
+850 VQDRRTFG
-858 KILAPIVT
+858 RILAQVVT
-866 TREDILLVCQCLRDR
+866 TKGDILLVCQCLGDT
-881 PEQVPF
+881 PEQMPF
-887 IHEFFNEKLA
+887 VH
-897 TNGFIWIKALFGE
+897 GFIYEKFVANDFNWIKALFGE
-910 LQALGFDNKSLS
+910 LQGEVFDKKSLS
-922 NVLIPLN
+922 NVLIPLT

-943 EIQDEYWQNLQPHF
+943 EIQDEYWQNIQPHF
-957 PHLTNDEKAYGI
+957 PHLTDDEKVYGI

-1000 LKRVVTEE
+1000 LKRILTEE

-1024 EELDKRTDIERSTLL
+1024 EELDKRTDIDRSTLL

-1048 LSRKVRRSPKIPEE
+1048 LSCNVRRNPKILEE
-1062 ELANNPEFFIDVL
+1062 ELVNNPEFFIAVL
-1075 KLLYKSKNE
+1075 KLLYKSKDEKLLEEERE
-1084 NLSEEERKKLSSGEI
+1084 NLSSGDI

-1110 HTWKRIPGMRDD
+1110 HSWKRIPGMRDD

-1136 VRLLAESVGRLEVAD
+1136 ARLLAESVGRLEVAD
-1151 EEIGQVLARYLEDCP
+1151 EEIGQVLARYPEDCL
-1166 SWPEEKIFRIIEE
+1166 SWPEEKIFRIIED
-1179 INTYDLKRGYYLGQ
+1179 INTDDLKRGYYLGL

-1217 FQKLENDFRFQ
+1217 FEKLENDFRFQ

-1251 EEAERSRLEY
+1251 EEAERSSLEY

>member
-11 RWAETAL
+11 RWAETAQ

-33 STPTSTKIN
+33 STPVSTKIS

-57 VNCETETAYVP
+57 VNCEIETAYVP

-79 SDCTAK
+79 SDCTTK
-85 ANSDYDKRKNNPIGF
+85 ANRDYDKRKNNPIGF

-108 FITPRLWKKK
+108 FITPRLWNRK

-130 WKNVIVYDSIDLE
+130 WKNVIAYDSIDLE

-209 LGEPKIVAIKA
+209 LDEPKIVAIKA

-287 KGNHVLVPLGAGDDI
+287 RGNHVLVPLGASDDI
-302 NLENTITLPTIDR
+302 NLDNTITLSTIDR
-315 DGQVDALIKSGILR
+315 HGQVDALIKSGILR
-329 ENAERLSRE
+329 EDAERLSRE

-356 TKWYDNEN
+356 AKWCDKEN

-372 LLGRWDESFVGDIA
+372 LLGRWDENFKGDIE

-406 RNFEESPIIQIGR
+406 RDFEESPIIQIGR

-433 APQLTRND
+433 ASQLTRND
-441 FQNLQECFLIAF
+441 FQNLQECFSIAF
-453 KIGNPI
+453 RTGNPF
-459 IEPENKDRFPTY
+459 IEPEGRVLTY

-492 AGQIRDKL
+492 AGQIRGEL
-500 PNIDNPQDWVD
+500 LNIDNPQDWVD
-511 NIIFNL
+511 NNIFDL

-536 AEASPETF
+536 AEASPEIF
-544 LKAVKKSLEKQEP
+544 LKSVKKSLEKQEP

-566 DGFFSKTSHHTGLL
+566 DGVFSKTSHHTGLL

-595 VSLILLKFSRLDP
+595 VSLILLKLSGFDP

-634 FEYRMKVLKHITEK
+634 FEYRMEVLKHITEK
-648 EKALGWSLLT
+648 EKALGWSLLI
-658 RMLPGYHETAFP
+658 RMLPSFHDVAFP

-679 DKNTNLPYTYKEIW
+679 DKNTNLSYTYKEIW

-698 VIEMLITIFDNDE
+698 IIEMLITIFDNDE
-711 DKFSQLIEETPRL
+711 DKFSQLIKETPRL

-736 DEVYPNIQHEKK
+736 DEVCPNIKHEKF
-748 LAWETI
+748 LVWETI
-754 RGILSHHRSHSNASW
+754 RGILNHHRSFPDADW

-776 IRFEILYNKLQPTD
+776 VRFERLYNKLQPAD
-790 IIHKYI
+790 IIQKYL
-796 WLFNEHFP
+796 WLFNEQGP
-804 KLPEGFR
+804 QLPEGLR
-811 YDSEN
+811 YNSEN
-816 YDLQLKKIDE
+816 YEQQQKKVDDV
-826 LRRVAVEEWLKNFD
+826 RRAAVEEWLKKLN

-850 MQDHRTFG
+850 VQDRRTFG
-858 KILAPIVT
+858 RILAQVVT
-866 TREDILLVCQCLRDR
+866 TKGDILLVCQCLGDT
-881 PEQVPF
+881 PEQMPF
-887 IHEFFNEKLA
+887 VH
-897 TNGFIWIKALFGE
+897 GFIYEKFVANDFNWINALFGE
-910 LQALGFDNKSLS
+910 LQGEVFDKKSLS
-922 NVLIPLN
+922 NVLIPLT

-934 WDFVASLDG
+934 WDFVASLDR
-943 EIQDEYWQNLQPHF
+943 EIQDEYWQNIQPHF
-957 PHLTNDEKAYGI
+957 PHLTNDEKVYGI
-969 KMLLGYKRFFS
+969 KMLLRYKRFFS
-980 TIANAWL
+980 AIANAWL

-1000 LKRVVTEE
+1000 LKRIVTEE

-1024 EELDKRTDIERSTLL
+1024 EELDQRTDIDRPTLL
-1039 DLECLYLPI
+1039 DLEWLYLPT
-1048 LSRKVRRSPKIPEE
+1048 LSRNVRSPKILEE
-1062 ELANNPEFFIDVL
+1062 ELANNPDFFIDVL
-1075 KLLYKSKNE
+1075 KLLYKSKDE
-1084 NLSEEERKKLSSGEI
+1084 KLLEEERENLYSGDI

-1122 NSIDENELNDWIQK
+1122 NSIDENELNDWIQEA
-1136 VRLLAESVGRLEVAD
+1136 RLLAESIGRLEVAD
-1151 EEIGQVLARYLEDCP
+1151 EEIGQVLARYPEDCL

-1179 INTYDLKRGYYLGQ
+1179 INTDDLKRGYYLGL

>member
-1 MNLVT
+1 MYYF
-6 RNHLE
+6 R
-11 RWAETAL
+11 R
-18 SKSTLPYLISRLVRA
+18 
-33 STPTSTKIN
+33 
-42 IPWGSATYIGGWDGI
+42 
-57 VNCETETAYVP
+57 
-68 QGISLWEFGTS
+68 
-79 SDCTAK
+79 
-85 ANSDYDKRKNNPIGF
+85 
-100 EPSNSTFI
+100 
-108 FITPRLWKKK
+108 
-118 DEWIREKKAENH
+118 
-130 WKNVIVYDSIDLE
+130 
-143 QWLDRILSVSLW
+143 
-155 LASQDGIG
+155 
-163 AYPFEGIITADEFWE
+163 
-178 EWSIGPKGLRLFP
+178 
-191 EIIIAGREHEKK
+191 
-203 ILQSVL
+203 
-209 LGEPKIVAIKA
+209 
-220 STKNEAIAFIIAAAQ
+220 
-235 TFQDEEGG
+235 G
-243 QFFSKT
+243 Q
-249 LVVNT
+249 
-254 EENFRGI
+254 
-261 VRNNINSTLNIIPRF
+261 
-276 DETQPFNMAVS
+276 
-287 KGNHVLVPLGAGDDI
+287 
-302 NLENTITLPTIDR
+302 
-315 DGQVDALIKSGILR
+315 
-329 ENAERLSRE
+329 
-338 SARNITILKKLLK
+338 
-351 FPQYK
+351 
-356 TKWYDNEN
+356 
-364 IRDIIPAL
+364 PAL
-372 LLGRWDESFVGDIA
+372 LLGRWDENFVGDIE

-406 RNFEESPIIQIGR
+406 RDFEESPIIQIGR

-441 FQNLQECFLIAF
+441 FQNLQECFSIAF
-453 KIGNPI
+453 KNGNPI
-459 IEPENKDRFPTY
+459 IEPEDRVLTY
-471 FNNRRKYSDWSRE
+471 FSNRRKYSDWSRE

-492 AGQIRDKL
+492 AGQIRGEL

-511 NIIFNL
+511 NIIFDL

-536 AEASPETF
+536 AEASPETV
-544 LKAVKKSLEKQEP
+544 LKAVRKSLEKQEP

-566 DGFFSKTSHHTGLL
+566 DGVFSKTSHHTGLL
-580 WALESLAWLPEYLRD
+580 WALESLAWLPEYLKD
-595 VSLILLKFSRLDP
+595 VSLILLKLSRLDP

-634 FEYRMKVLKHITEK
+634 FEYRMEVLKHITEK
-648 EKALGWSLLT
+648 EKALGWSLLI
-658 RMLPGYHETAFP
+658 RMLPSYHDVAFP

-679 DKNTNLPYTYKEIW
+679 DKNTNLSYTYKEIW

-711 DKFSQLIEETPRL
+711 DKFSQLIKETPLL

-748 LAWETI
+748 IAWETI
-754 RGILSHHRSHSNASW
+754 RGILSDHRSCPDAGW

-776 IRFEILYNKLQPTD
+776 VCFERLYNKLQPAD
-790 IIHKYI
+790 IIHKYL
-796 WLFNEHFP
+796 WLFNEQWP
-804 KLPEGFR
+804 QLPEGLR

-816 YDLQLKKIDE
+816 YEQQQKKVDDT
-826 LRRVAVEEWLKNFD
+826 RRVAVEEWLKKLN

-850 MQDHRTFG
+850 VQDRRTFG
-858 KILAPIVT
+858 RILAQVVT
-866 TREDILLVCQCLRDR
+866 TKGDILLVCQCLGDT
-881 PEQVPF
+881 PEQMPF
-887 IHEFFNEKLA
+887 VH
-897 TNGFIWIKALFGE
+897 GFIYEKFVANDFNWIKALFGE
-910 LQALGFDNKSLS
+910 LQGEVFDKKSLS
-922 NVLIPLN
+922 NVLIPLT

-943 EIQDEYWQNLQPHF
+943 EIQDEYWQNIQPHF
-957 PHLTNDEKAYGI
+957 PHLTDDEKVYGI

-1000 LKRVVTEE
+1000 LKRILTEE

-1024 EELDKRTDIERSTLL
+1024 EELDKRTDIDRSTLL

-1048 LSRKVRRSPKIPEE
+1048 LSCNVRRNPKILEE
-1062 ELANNPEFFIDVL
+1062 ELVNNPEFFIAVL
-1075 KLLYKSKNE
+1075 KLLYKSKDEKLLEEERE
-1084 NLSEEERKKLSSGEI
+1084 NLSSGDI

-1110 HTWKRIPGMRDD
+1110 HSWKRIPGMRDD

-1136 VRLLAESVGRLEVAD
+1136 ARLLAESVGRLEVAD
-1151 EEIGQVLARYLEDCP
+1151 EEIGQVLARYPEDCL
-1166 SWPEEKIFRIIEE
+1166 SWPEEKIFRIIED
-1179 INTYDLKRGYYLGQ
+1179 INTDDLKRGYYLGL

-1217 FQKLENDFRFQ
+1217 FEKLENDFRFQ

-1251 EEAERSRLEY
+1251 EEAERSSLEY

>member
-1 MNLVT
+1 M
-6 RNHLE
+6 
-11 RWAETAL
+11 
-18 SKSTLPYLISRLVRA
+18 
-33 STPTSTKIN
+33 
-42 IPWGSATYIGGWDGI
+42 
-57 VNCETETAYVP
+57 
-68 QGISLWEFGTS
+68 
-79 SDCTAK
+79 
-85 ANSDYDKRKNNPIGF
+85 
-100 EPSNSTFI
+100 
-108 FITPRLWKKK
+108 
-118 DEWIREKKAENH
+118 
-130 WKNVIVYDSIDLE
+130 
-143 QWLDRILSVSLW
+143 
-155 LASQDGIG
+155 
-163 AYPFEGIITADEFWE
+163 
-178 EWSIGPKGLRLFP
+178 
-191 EIIIAGREHEKK
+191 
-203 ILQSVL
+203 
-209 LGEPKIVAIKA
+209 
-220 STKNEAIAFIIAAAQ
+220 
-235 TFQDEEGG
+235 
-243 QFFSKT
+243 
-249 LVVNT
+249 
-254 EENFRGI
+254 
-261 VRNNINSTLNIIPRF
+261 NIIPRF
-276 DETQPFNMAVS
+276 DETQPLNMAVS
-287 KGNHVLVPLGAGDDI
+287 KGNHVLVPLGVGDDM
-302 NLENTITLPTIDR
+302 NLKNTITLPTIDR

-329 ENAERLSRE
+329 EDAKRLSRE
-338 SARNITILKKLLK
+338 SAQNITILKKLLK

-356 TKWYDNEN
+356 AQWYDKEN

-372 LLGRWDESFVGDIA
+372 LLGRWDENFVGDIE

-406 RNFEESPIIQIGR
+406 RDFEESPIIQIGR

-441 FQNLQECFLIAF
+441 FQNLQECFSIAF
-453 KIGNPI
+453 KNGNPI
-459 IEPENKDRFPTY
+459 IEPEDRGLTY
-471 FNNRRKYSDWSRE
+471 FSNRRKYSDWSRE

-492 AGQIRDKL
+492 AGQIRGEL

-511 NIIFNL
+511 NIIFDL

-536 AEASPETF
+536 AEASPETV
-544 LKAVKKSLEKQEP
+544 LKAVRKSLEKQEP

-566 DGFFSKTSHHTGLL
+566 DGVFSKTSHHTGLL
-580 WALESLAWLPEYLRD
+580 WALESLAWLPEYLKD
-595 VSLILLKFSRLDP
+595 VSLILLKLSRLDP

-634 FEYRMKVLKHITEK
+634 FEYRMEVLKHITEK
-648 EKALGWSLLT
+648 EKALGWSLLI
-658 RMLPGYHETAFP
+658 RMLPSYHDVAFP

-679 DKNTNLPYTYKEIW
+679 DKNTNLSYTYKEIW

-711 DKFSQLIEETPRL
+711 DKFSQLIKETPLL

-748 LAWETI
+748 IAWETI
-754 RGILSHHRSHSNASW
+754 RGILSDHRSCPDAGW

-776 IRFEILYNKLQPTD
+776 VCFERLYNKLQPAD
-790 IIHKYI
+790 IIHKYL
-796 WLFNEHFP
+796 WLFNEQWP
-804 KLPEGFR
+804 QLPEGLR

-816 YDLQLKKIDE
+816 YEQQQKKVDDT
-826 LRRVAVEEWLKNFD
+826 RRVAVEEWLKKLN

-850 MQDHRTFG
+850 VQDRRTFG
-858 KILAPIVT
+858 RILAQVVT
-866 TREDILLVCQCLRDR
+866 TKGDILLVCQCLGDT
-881 PEQVPF
+881 PEQMPF
-887 IHEFFNEKLA
+887 VH
-897 TNGFIWIKALFGE
+897 GFIYEKFVANDFNWIKALFGE
-910 LQALGFDNKSLS
+910 LQGEVFDKKSLS
-922 NVLIPLN
+922 NVLIPLT

-943 EIQDEYWQNLQPHF
+943 EIQDEYWQNIQPHF
-957 PHLTNDEKAYGI
+957 PHLTDDEKVYGI

-1000 LKRVVTEE
+1000 LKRILTEE

-1024 EELDKRTDIERSTLL
+1024 EELDKRTDIDRSTLL

-1048 LSRKVRRSPKIPEE
+1048 LSCNVRRNPKILEE
-1062 ELANNPEFFIDVL
+1062 ELVNNPEFFIAVL
-1075 KLLYKSKNE
+1075 KLLYKSKDEKLLEEERE
-1084 NLSEEERKKLSSGEI
+1084 NLSSGDI

-1110 HTWKRIPGMRDD
+1110 HSWKRIPGMRDD

-1136 VRLLAESVGRLEVAD
+1136 ARLLAESVGRLEVAD
-1151 EEIGQVLARYLEDCP
+1151 EEIGQVLARYPEDCL
-1166 SWPEEKIFRIIEE
+1166 SWPEEKIFRIIED
-1179 INTYDLKRGYYLGQ
+1179 INTDDLKRGYYLGL

-1217 FQKLENDFRFQ
+1217 FEKLENDFRFQ

-1251 EEAERSRLEY
+1251 EEAERSSLEY